1 MAQINITEID
11 AAFIKIDAEPS
22 ILQELREYFTFKVPG
37 AEFHPSV
44 RNHFWDGKIRLLDTR
59 KKTLYAGLKDEL
71 LKVSKEMGYTSE
83 YTPKFERTTFTE
95 EDLLARAREVG
106 LTLDIRP
113 YQVTAILNA
122 LNSSRQL
129 MLSPT
134 ASGKSMIIYMICRM
148 LERKTLIIVPTT
160 ALVEQM
166 TSDFA
171 DYGYDSDANVHK
183 IYYGKDRQTN
193 KMVTVTTWQTL
204 AKQPE
209 EYFKQFE
216 VVIGD
221 ECHLFAAKSLVK
233 IMEALT
239 NTWYRIGA
247 TGSLDGT
254 KTHEM
259 VIQGLFGPI
268 SRVATT
274 RELMDKGYL
283 AELDIKCLVLTH
295 SQEDAKK
302 VRPMTYQEEIEF
314 LFTMPKRNDFIV
326 DLVTQMKGNVLVLC
340 QYVDKH
346 AIPLHELMKQK
357 VTKDRNVYLIIGKV
371 DPEEREKIRK
381 ILETETDAILV
392 ASIKSF
398 ATGSN
403 VKNIRHVVFTAPTKS
418 MVTTLQSIGRAIRK
432 SPTKTKATLH
442 DIADN
447 LTYRGRKNFAQE
459 HFLKRLQIYAVEKFP
474 YKIFNIG
481 LNKDE

>member
-1 MAQINITEID
+1 MAQINITELD

-22 ILQELREYFTFKVPG
+22 ILQELREYFTFRVPG

-44 RNHFWDGKIRLLDTR
+44 RNHIWDGKIRLLDTR
-59 KKTLYAGLKDEL
+59 KKTLYSGLKDEV
-71 LKVSKEMGYTSE
+71 LKVAKEMGYTSQ
-83 YTPKFERTTFTE
+83 YTPKFERPIFTE
-95 EDLLARAREVG
+95 DQILKKAKEVG

-113 YQVTAILNA
+113 YQITAILNA
-122 LNSSRQL
+122 LNSGRQL

-183 IYYGKDRQTN
+183 IYYGKDRQTD
-193 KMVTVTTWQTL
+193 KIITVTTWQTL

-209 EYFKQFE
+209 EYFKQFD

-221 ECHLFAAKSLVK
+221 ESHLFSAKSLIK

-326 DLVTQMKGNVLVLC
+326 DLVSQMKGNVLVLC

-346 AIPLHELMKQK
+346 AIPLHDLMREKIPK
-357 VTKDRNVYLIIGKV
+357 HRNVYLIVGKV

-381 ILETETDAILV
+381 ILETETDAVLV

-403 VKNIRHVVFTAPTKS
+403 VKNLRHVVFTAPTKS

-447 LTYRGRKNFAQE
+447 LTYKSRKNFAQE
-459 HFLKRLQIYAVEKFP
+459 HFLKRLQIYSVEKFP

-481 LNKDE
+481 LDDNE

>member
-1 MAQINITEID
+1 MAQINITELN
-11 AAFIKIDAEPS
+11 ASFIHIDAEPS
-22 ILQELREYFTFKVPG
+22 ILQELREYFTFRVPG

-59 KKTLYAGLKDEL
+59 KKTLYSGLKDEL
-71 LKVSKEMGYTSE
+71 LQVAKEMGYTASF
-83 YTPKFERTTFTE
+83 TPKFERRVFTE
-95 EDLLARAREVG
+95 QDVRDRAKEIK
-106 LTLDIRP
+106 LTLEIRP
-113 YQVTAILNA
+113 YQMTAILNA
-122 LNSSRQL
+122 LNSGRQL

-134 ASGKSMIIYMICRM
+134 ASGKSMIIYMLCRM
-148 LERKTLIIVPTT
+148 IEKKTLIIVPTT

-166 TSDFA
+166 TSDFS
-171 DYGYDSDANVHK
+171 DYGFDSENNVHK
-183 IYYGKDRQTN
+183 IYYGKDRNTEKQ
-193 KMVTVTTWQTL
+193 VTVTTWQTL
-204 AKQPE
+204 AKQPS
-209 EYFKQFE
+209 EYFLQFD

-221 ECHLFAAKSLVK
+221 ECHLFAAKSLIK

-326 DLVTQMKGNVLVLC
+326 DLVSKMKGNVLVLC

-346 AIPLHELMKQK
+346 AIPLHDLMKEK
-357 VTKDRNVYLIIGKV
+357 IPKNRNIYLIVGKV

-403 VKNIRHVVFTAPTKS
+403 VKNLRHVVFTAPTKS

-432 SPTKTKATLH
+432 SPTKTRATLH

-447 LTYRGRKNFAQE
+447 LTYKGKKNFSQE
-459 HFLKRLQIYAVEKFP
+459 HFLKRLQIYSVEKFP

-481 LNKDE
+481 LNSDE

>member
-1 MAQINITEID
+1 MAQINVTELN
-11 AAFIKIDAEPS
+11 ASFIKIDAEPS
-22 ILQELREYFTFKVPG
+22 ILQELREYFTFTVPG
-37 AEFHPSV
+37 SEFHPSV

-59 KKTLYAGLKDEL
+59 KKTLYSGLKDEV
-71 LKVSKEMGYTSE
+71 LKVAKEMGYTFQF
-83 YTPKFERTTFTE
+83 TPKFTRPTFTE
-95 EDLLARAREVG
+95 NDVEASARAIG

-113 YQVTAILNA
+113 YQMSAILNA
-122 LNSSRQL
+122 LNTGRQL

-134 ASGKSMIIYMICRM
+134 GSGKSIIIYMICRM
-148 LERKTLIIVPTT
+148 IEKKTLIIVPTT

-166 TSDFA
+166 STDFG

-183 IYYGKDRQTN
+183 IYYGKDKQTE
-193 KMVTVTTWQTL
+193 KMITVTTWQTL
-204 AKQPE
+204 AKQSDD
-209 EYFKQFE
+209 YFKQFD

-221 ECHLFAAKSLVK
+221 ECHLFAAKSLIK
-233 IMEALT
+233 IMESLT
-239 NTWYRIGA
+239 NTWYRIGT

-259 VIQGLFGPI
+259 VISGLFGPI
-268 SRVATT
+268 SKVATS

-283 AELDIKCLVLTH
+283 AELDIKCIVLSH
-295 SQEDAKK
+295 SAADSKK
-302 VRPMTYQEEIEF
+302 VKDMTYQEEIEF
-314 LFTMPKRNDFIV
+314 LFTMEKRNEFIV
-326 DLVTQMKGNVLVLC
+326 DLVDKMKGNVLVLC

-346 AIPLHELMKQK
+346 AIPLHDMMRQK
-357 VTKDRNVYLIIGKV
+357 IPPHRNVYLIIGKV

-381 ILETETDAILV
+381 ILETETDAVLV

-403 VKNIRHVVFTAPTKS
+403 VKNIRHVIFTAPTKS

-447 LTYRGRKNFAQE
+447 LTYKGRKNFAQE

-481 LNKDE
+481 LDKNE

>member
-1 MAQINITEID
+1 MAQINITELD
-11 AAFIKIDAEPS
+11 ATFIKIDAEPS
-22 ILQELREYFTFKVPG
+22 ILQELREYFTFRVPG

-44 RNHFWDGKIRLLDTR
+44 RNHLWDGNIRLLDTR
-59 KKTLYAGLKDEL
+59 KKTLYSGLTDEL
-71 LKVSKEMGYTSE
+71 LKVAKEMGYTSHF
-83 YTPKFERTTFTE
+83 TPKFKRPIFK
-95 EDLLARAREVG
+95 EDDVSLKAKEIG
-106 LTLDIRP
+106 LTLEIRP
-113 YQVTAILNA
+113 YQMSAILNA
-122 LNSSRQL
+122 LNTGKQL

-134 ASGKSMIIYMICRM
+134 ASGKSMIIYMISRM
-148 LERKTLIIVPTT
+148 LEKKTLIIVPTT

-166 TSDFA
+166 STDFA
-171 DYGYDSDANVHK
+171 DYGYNITDNVHK
-183 IYYGKDRQTN
+183 IYYGKDKNTE
-193 KMVTVTTWQTL
+193 KLITVTTWQTL
-204 AKQPE
+204 AKQSE

-221 ECHLFAAKSLVK
+221 ECHLFAAKSLIK
-233 IMEALT
+233 IMESLT
-239 NTWYRIGA
+239 NTWYRIGT

-283 AELDIKCLVLTH
+283 AELDIKCIVLSH

-302 VRPMTYQEEIEF
+302 VRTMTYQEEIEF
-314 LFTMPKRNDFIV
+314 LFTMPKRNEFIV
-326 DLVTQMKGNVLVLC
+326 DLVDQMKGNVLVLC

-346 AIPLHELMKQK
+346 AIPLHEMMRERIPKH
-357 VTKDRNVYLIIGKV
+357 RNVYLIIGKV

-381 ILETETDAILV
+381 ILETETDAVLV

-403 VKNIRHVVFTAPTKS
+403 VKNIRHVIFTAPTKS

-447 LTYRGRKNFAQE
+447 LTYKSRKNFAQE

-481 LNKDE
+481 LDKNE